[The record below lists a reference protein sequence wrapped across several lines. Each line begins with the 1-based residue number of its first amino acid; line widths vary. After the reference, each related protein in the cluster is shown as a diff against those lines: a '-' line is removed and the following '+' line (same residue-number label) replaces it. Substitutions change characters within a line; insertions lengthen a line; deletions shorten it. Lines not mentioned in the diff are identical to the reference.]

1 MNQNDYRTSVKL
13 DTIITSRWGK
23 LVSVSKDTKSPITSI
38 TGDVGVLQ
46 DIAQWLF
53 LELKYS
59 FATMIVEEKD
69 KAWDLRYIF
78 YADPGMNSIQVLL
91 HLSKPQTTLPS
102 IAPYVYAADWYER
115 EAEDLFG
122 LNFKG
127 HPRLGDFVLHEEWQD
142 GINPMRK
149 DFDATKPYVH
159 RALNPDWTPVRVVQS
174 PGAFMMP
181 LGPIY
186 SDFAESAHFL
196 LETVGEDVIRT
207 IPRLFYKYRGV
218 EKIAESHTVDHAII
232 LVERFSG
239 TSAFAHSMALCQAV
253 ETVSD
258 IKVPGRGNAL
268 RIIFAEL
275 ERLRQHV
282 NAITAICNSTGLSV
296 AASQTGMLEEELLRI
311 SCELTGHRYLFG
323 MNTYGG
329 LTIDLTGEAVKKLLH
344 AVDGDIKELNK
355 LKKMLYRSNSFL
367 DRLEEVGILPEPQA
381 TSYGVVGPVARASG
395 INRDLRKALPYAGYE
410 NLEFTVPVEY
420 DGDGFARLRILFEE
434 AIQSVHIIHGAAGTL
449 PSGNTLALNR
459 KVLSGPALGWAEA
472 PRGAAFHWIDIG
484 EDGKIKRYRL
494 TTPSFNNWNGF
505 HRAAEKFAFQD
516 FPIIMATFDLSTAES
531 DR

>member
-1 MNQNDYRTSVKL
+1 MNQNDRKTSAKL
-13 DTIITSRWGK
+13 NNIIISRWGK
-23 LVSVSKDTKSPITSI
+23 LVSVSEDAKSLTTSI
-38 TGDVGVLQ
+38 ECDISVLQ

-53 LELKYS
+53 IELKYS
-59 FATMIVEEKD
+59 FATMIVEEHPEV
-69 KAWDLRYIF
+69 WNLRYIF
-78 YADPGMNSIQVLL
+78 YGDRDMGLIQVIIYLNK
-91 HLSKPQTTLPS
+91 SQTTIPS

-122 LNFKG
+122 FNFEG

-149 DFDATKPYVH
+149 NFDAFSPYTH
-159 RALNPDWTPVRVVQS
+159 RVVNPDWTPVRVVQS

-181 LGPIY
+181 VGPIY

-218 EKIAESHTVDHAII
+218 EKIAEGNTAEHAI
-232 LVERFSG
+232 LLSERFSG
-239 TSAFAHSMALCQAV
+239 TSAFAHSMALCHAI
-253 ETVSD
+253 ETISD
-258 IKVPGRGNAL
+258 IKVPERARYL

-282 NAITAICNSTGLSV
+282 NAITAICNSTGFSV
-296 AASQTGMLEEELLRI
+296 AASQAGILEEELLRV
-311 SCELTGHRYLFG
+311 SCHVTGHRYLFG
-323 MNTYGG
+323 LNTYGG
-329 LTIDLTGEAVKKLLH
+329 LTIDVTEEA
-344 AVDGDIKELNK
+344 IKTILENVENIIKQLNR
-355 LKKMLYRSNSFL
+355 LERMLYRSNSFL
-367 DRLEEVGILPEPQA
+367 DRLEGVGILPVHQA
-381 TSYGVVGPVARASG
+381 ISYGVVGPVARASG
-395 INRDLRKALPYAGYE
+395 INRDLRKALPYGGYE
-410 NLEFTVPVEY
+410 NLEFIVPVEY
-420 DGDGFARLRILFEE
+420 DGDGYARLRVLFEE
-434 AIQSVHIIHGAAGTL
+434 ARQSANIIHNAANILPAGSTL
-449 PSGNTLALNR
+449 SLNR
-459 KVLSGPALGWAEA
+459 KILSGSALSWVEA
-472 PRGAAFHWIDIG
+472 PRGAAFHWVDIG
-484 EDGKIKRYRL
+484 EDTRINRYRL